1 MVEPPANLGSCL
13 RDQAGPWGTEGTVVA
28 WLEVLL
34 LSVKFSLLSVLARS
48 GPSTARPVVTELGL
62 YLPPGLAE
70 EISLQVSGQ
79 QAVHQIQFFFSSLDM
94 MFYTLNYDVGE

>member
-1 MVEPPANLGSCL
+1 M
-13 RDQAGPWGTEGTVVA
+13 VA
-28 WLEVLL
+28 WLELL
-34 LSVKFSLLSVLARS
+34 FLSLKFSLLSVLARS

-79 QAVHQIQFFFSSLDM
+79 FFFSSLDL
-94 MFYTLNYDVGE
+94 MFYTQNYDVGE